1 MLNWAVRYFT
11 ILRVLRRFIRD
22 GEPVL
27 EIGAGAHGLAK
38 FYHYPFVGC
47 DIRFVEQPRRPM
59 LPVLCS
65 GTALPFADQSFD
77 AAIASDVLEHIAP
90 ERRRVV
96 IGEALRVARR
106 AAVFGFPSGADAFAI
121 DQRLL
126 ADFQRRGQVPPEWLE
141 EHMLHPFPGPD
152 LFEGLSA
159 DWTVGSFGNE
169 HLRFHYWL
177 AHKEMDPLWSR
188 FLGVLPRVVP
198 SPLELALRLVDRE
211 PFYRRIFVVAR
222 R

>member
-1 MLNWAVRYFT
+1 LLNWAVRYFP
-11 ILRVLRRFIRD
+11 ILRVLKRFIRA

-27 EIGAGAHGLAK
+27 EIGAGPYGLAE
-38 FYHYPFVGC
+38 FYQYPFVGC
-47 DIRFVEQPRRPM
+47 DIKFLQRPRSPM
-59 LPVLCS
+59 VPVVCS
-65 GTALPFADQSFD
+65 GGALPFADDSFG
-77 AAIASDVLEHIAP
+77 AAIASDVLEHVAP
-90 ERRRVV
+90 GQRRVV
-96 IGEALRVARR
+96 ISEALRVTRR
-106 AAVFGFPSGADAFAI
+106 LAVFGFPSGADAFITDRQIFGEFLKLTQAAP
-121 DQRLL
+121 D
-126 ADFQRRGQVPPEWLE
+126 WLE
-141 EHMLHPFPGPD
+141 EHMRYPFPGPE

-211 PFYRRIFVVAR
+211 PFYRRIFVVTR